1 MRMPY
6 ASIVVMLVSGL
17 MIGAGVP
24 VALFYMAFK
33 VGSWPFLLAATILG
47 ALAIFWGA
55 VIAIVAFVP
64 IMDSIDEQVK
74 VMSDQLNTYRAFIR
88 SILEE
93 LDDVNAVL
101 TDIRNELKKV
111 SEP

>member
-1 MRMPY
+1 VRMPY

-47 ALAIFWGA
+47 ALAIFCCNSHSG
-55 VIAIVAFVP
+55 F
-64 IMDSIDEQVK
+64 
-74 VMSDQLNTYRAFIR
+74 R
-88 SILEE
+88 S
-93 LDDVNAVL
+93 N
-101 TDIRNELKKV
+101 NG
-111 SEP
+111 

>member
-47 ALAIFWGA
+47 ALAIFCCNSHSG
-55 VIAIVAFVP
+55 F
-64 IMDSIDEQVK
+64 
-74 VMSDQLNTYRAFIR
+74 R
-88 SILEE
+88 S
-93 LDDVNAVL
+93 N
-101 TDIRNELKKV
+101 NG
-111 SEP
+111 

>member
-1 MRMPY
+1 MGETSPFMAGMRGNFKYLMFLFFWCP
-6 ASIVVMLVSGL
+6 SWGL
-17 MIGAGVP
+17 GLEP
-24 VALFYMAFK
+24 
-33 VGSWPFLLAATILG
+33 
-47 ALAIFWGA
+47 
-55 VIAIVAFVP
+55 FVP

>member
-1 MRMPY
+1 VRMPY

-93 LDDVNAVL
+93 LDDVNAML

>member
-1 MRMPY
+1 
-6 ASIVVMLVSGL
+6 
-17 MIGAGVP
+17 
-24 VALFYMAFK
+24 
-33 VGSWPFLLAATILG
+33 
-47 ALAIFWGA
+47 A

-111 SEP
+111 SES

>member
-1 MRMPY
+1 VRMPY

-55 VIAIVAFVP
+55 IIAIVAFVP

-74 VMSDQLNTYRAFIR
+74 VINNQLNTYRAFIR
-88 SILEE
+88 SLLEE

-101 TDIRNELKKV
+101 KDIRDELKKV

>member
-1 MRMPY
+1 M
-6 ASIVVMLVSGL
+6 
-17 MIGAGVP
+17 
-24 VALFYMAFK
+24 
-33 VGSWPFLLAATILG
+33 
-47 ALAIFWGA
+47 
-55 VIAIVAFVP
+55 AFVP
-64 IMDSIDEQVK
+64 IMDKIDEQVK

>member
-93 LDDVNAVL
+93 LDDVNAML

>member
-17 MIGAGVP
+17 MIGVPVP

-55 VIAIVAFVP
+55 IIAIVAFVP

-74 VMSDQLNTYRAFIR
+74 VINNQLNTYRAFIR
-88 SILEE
+88 SLLEE

-101 TDIRNELKKV
+101 KDIRDELKKV

>member
-6 ASIVVMLVSGL
+6 ASIVVMLISGL
-17 MIGAGVP
+17 VIGAGVP

-55 VIAIVAFVP
+55 IIAIVAFVP
-64 IMDSIDEQVK
+64 ILDSIDNQVK
-74 VMSDQLNTYRAFIR
+74 VINDQLNTYRAFIR
-88 SILEE
+88 SLLEE

-101 TDIRNELKKV
+101 REIRDDLKKV